1 RVGGWQLAGR
11 PPHSPIVWGRSSTV
25 DCCCFTVFGRCRV
38 LNVEE
43 CMMRSFRIV
52 GVDVDS
58 SPVAAE
64 SFALGRDA
72 KVVIG
77 FDRPLTKLECKRVKD
92 EVAKFVDDV
101 ERVSANGSSL
111 TVRTRDFDSV
121 RGFVEAANSYA
132 AEWCSDAVAETER
145 AKAVLVEAAE
155 SLESVVVWQKNRA
168 VF

>member
-1 RVGGWQLAGR
+1 MT
-11 PPHSPIVWGRSSTV
+11 I
-25 DCCCFTVFGRCRV
+25 
-38 LNVEE
+38 EE
-43 CMMRSFRIV
+43 LMMKSFRIV

-58 SPVAAE
+58 SPVAVE

-72 KVVIG
+72 KVVVR

-101 ERVSANGSSL
+101 ERVSVNGSLL

-121 RGFVEAANSYA
+121 GEFVEAANSYA
-132 AEWCSDAVAETER
+132 AEWCADVVAETER
-145 AKAVLVEAAE
+145 AKAALSAAAE
-155 SLESVVVWQKNRA
+155 SLESVVVWRKSSA

>member
-1 RVGGWQLAGR
+1 MT
-11 PPHSPIVWGRSSTV
+11 I
-25 DCCCFTVFGRCRV
+25 
-38 LNVEE
+38 EE
-43 CMMRSFRIV
+43 LMMKSFRIV

-58 SPVAAE
+58 SPVAVE

-72 KVVIG
+72 KVVVR

-101 ERVSANGSSL
+101 ERVSVNGSLL

-121 RGFVEAANSYA
+121 GEFVEAANSYA
-132 AEWCSDAVAETER
+132 AEWCADVVAETER
-145 AKAVLVEAAE
+145 AKAALSAAAE
-155 SLESVVVWQKNRA
+155 SLESVVVWRKNRT